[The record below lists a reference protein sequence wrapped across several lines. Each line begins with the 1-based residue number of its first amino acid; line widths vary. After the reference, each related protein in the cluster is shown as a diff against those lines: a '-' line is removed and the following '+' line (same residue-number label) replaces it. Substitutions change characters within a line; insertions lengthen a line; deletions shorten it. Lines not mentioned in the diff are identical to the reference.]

1 LETSKCSNNDSGLVC
16 FVGNWIG
23 QRKAGR
29 SIEIEMEINNV
40 DRKVDHVDG
49 VKRNANGGEEKGL
62 LVDTEEDNNL
72 MANAAARKMRVDHFP
87 RSDVSIAFALNELD
101 SILEA
106 EDEVSS
112 FPLEEEQGVEAA
124 SLFDRGGP
132 GELLVAG
139 QESPAKLESHPLD
152 FALQFPVMCIVTTA
166 SLPWLTGTAVNPA
179 LRAAYLWNLGIH
191 CILLVPWVPNED
203 QKMIFAPGIYF
214 DDPRQQLKAI
224 QESIQHRVP
233 FDLPEIKMMTQT
245 ETRRRLRKRRR
256 TVDCIEEHKVS
267 KDHTGTPEFCI
278 GFYRGK
284 YAPALGSIIPAEDIQ
299 ALVPRNVSCIVLEEP
314 EHLTW
319 YHSGCRWIRAFE
331 KYVPVIG
338 VMHTN
343 YVDYARRM
351 AGETASLTLK
361 RLNKFLCR
369 QHTHRVIKLSDA
381 VQKLPREETC
391 FVHGVS
397 EKFLDVGR
405 QICSTDWK
413 FSKGAYFLGKALWA
427 KGFEELLER
436 MSEYATA
443 CQKAREELVTIDVY
457 GHGKELNDIMK
468 ASIERELPIQ
478 FLGPK
483 DHLSKEMAEYRV
495 FVNPSTSDVVATTS
509 AEALAMGKWLL
520 VPKHPCNQFFEEN
533 FRNCLVYNSAT
544 EFSELILRATTSDPY
559 KLSKEEM
566 FSLSWEC
573 ATQRFLHCCS
583 GADLERS
590 KRLSFERVACKTS
603 WFGYN
608 VGYNVYSI
616 VSKAMDSVLKAI
628 QHSADAKKIKSHAL

>member
-1 LETSKCSNNDSGLVC
+1 MFSRQVDNSKRIDMGMNNVERKVEYVDISERNFKGDERLSVDEEE
-16 FVGNWIG
+16 GNNWIESGG
-23 QRKAGR
+23 QQL
-29 SIEIEMEINNV
+29 
-40 DRKVDHVDG
+40 HG
-49 VKRNANGGEEKGL
+49 VKR
-62 LVDTEEDNNL
+62 
-72 MANAAARKMRVDHFP
+72 MQVDHFP

-106 EDEVSS
+106 EDEISS
-112 FPLEEEQGVEAA
+112 FPLEGEEAEEAA
-124 SLFDRGGP
+124 SLFDRGEI
-132 GELLVAG
+132 GELLVTG
-139 QESPAKLESHPLD
+139 SPAKKVESHPLD
-152 FALQFPVMCIVTTA
+152 FVLQFPMMCIVTTA

-179 LRAAYLWNLGIH
+179 LRAAYLWNQGMQVT
-191 CILLVPWVPNED
+191 LLVPWVPDED
-203 QKMIFAPGIYF
+203 QKMIFAPGICF
-214 DDPRQQLKAI
+214 DDPSQQLKAI
-224 QESIQHRVP
+224 QEAIQHRVP
-233 FDLPEIKMMTQT
+233 FKLPEIKLMSQM
-245 ETRRRLRKRRR
+245 ETKRRLRKRRR
-256 TVDCIEEHKVS
+256 SGGCILEHRVS
-267 KDHTGTPEFCI
+267 QDNAGEPEFSI

-299 ALVPRNVSCIVLEEP
+299 PLVPRNVACVVLEEP

-405 QICSTDWK
+405 NVCSSDWT

-427 KGFEELLER
+427 KGFEELLDR
-436 MSEYATA
+436 MSEHITT
-443 CQKAREELVTIDVY
+443 CQQARREFVSIDVY
-457 GHGKELNDIMK
+457 GQGKELNEIID
-468 ASIERELPIQ
+468 AARERELPIQ

-483 DHLSKEMAEYRV
+483 DHLSTEMAEYRV

-520 VPKHPCNQFFEEN
+520 VPKHPCNSFFEEN
-533 FRNCLVYNSAT
+533 FRNCLVYNSAA
-544 EFSELILRATTSDPY
+544 EFSELIVHATTTDPH

-566 FSLSWEC
+566 YSLSWEC

-590 KRLSFERVACKTS
+590 KRLGFERVACKTS

-616 VSKAMDSVLKAI
+616 VSKAMDSVVKAM
-628 QHSADAKKIKSHAL
+628 QHSADAKNIKSHAL

>member
-1 LETSKCSNNDSGLVC
+1 MG
-16 FVGNWIG
+16 
-23 QRKAGR
+23 
-29 SIEIEMEINNV
+29 MNNV
-40 DRKVDHVDG
+40 ERKVEYVD
-49 VKRNANGGEEKGL
+49 VVDRNSNGDEGKGL
-62 LVDTEEDNNL
+62 LVEEEEVNNW
-72 MANAAARKMRVDHFP
+72 MKNAEVKMRVDHFP

-106 EDEVSS
+106 EDEISS
-112 FPLEEEQGVEAA
+112 FPLEGEEGVEAA
-124 SLFDRGGP
+124 SLFERGEP
-132 GELLVAG
+132 EEFLVSG
-139 QESPAKLESHPLD
+139 REGPAKVESHPLD
-152 FALQFPVMCIVTTA
+152 FVLQFP
-166 SLPWLTGTAVNPA
+166 
-179 LRAAYLWNLGIH
+179 
-191 CILLVPWVPNED
+191 
-203 QKMIFAPGIYF
+203 
-214 DDPRQQLKAI
+214 
-224 QESIQHRVP
+224 
-233 FDLPEIKMMTQT
+233 
-245 ETRRRLRKRRR
+245 TRRRLRKRRR
-256 TVDCIEEHKVS
+256 TGGCIVEHGVS
-267 KDHTGTPEFCI
+267 QDNTGEPEFCI

-299 ALVPRNVSCIVLEEP
+299 PLVPRNVSCVVLEEP

-338 VMHTN
+338 IMHTN

-361 RLNKFLCR
+361 RLNRFLCR

-405 QICSTDWK
+405 QVCSTDWK

-436 MSEYATA
+436 VSEHATA
-443 CQKAREELVTIDVY
+443 CQQTRKESVSIDVY
-457 GHGKELNDIMK
+457 GHGKELNEIVD

-520 VPKHPCNQFFEEN
+520 VPKHPCNQFFAGN

-544 EFSELILRATTSDPY
+544 EFSELIVHATTTDPH

-566 FSLSWEC
+566 YSLSWEC

-616 VSKAMDSVLKAI
+616 VSKAMDSVLKAM
-628 QHSADAKKIKSHAL
+628 QHSTDAKKIKSHAL